1 MSVHGPEVGDPCFK
15 RFFKNFKSMP
25 NSNRASRKLKVVV
38 PQQISKIDKG
48 VSQKIFVGVAF
59 V

>member
-1 MSVHGPEVGDPCFK
+1 
-15 RFFKNFKSMP
+15 MP